1 MKKEEVKNAI
11 YYIFERAYNKDI
23 PLGKV
28 RLIKLLY
35 LLDVENYRSRQ
46 NIYSGLEW
54 IFYKFGPYSFEIE
67 DLFDEIGVTEEVIP
81 ISEGR
86 FFKKLNLEIEDI
98 EIELDVETKA
108 IIEKLID
115 EWSTAHLYEL
125 LDYVYFQTEPMYDVK
140 YKKKLD
146 FSNIKRI
153 KPEKPIRLSPKTKEK
168 LKILGKKIKEHI
180 NKIEIPEDLHVKSP
194 PDTIKDASFWEEE
207 IMDLIQLKGK
217 VKIIK

>member
-35 LLDVENYRSRQ
+35 LLDVENYRSHQ
-46 NIYSGLEW
+46 NIYSDLEW
-54 IFYKFGPYSFEIE
+54 IFYKYGPYSFEIE
-67 DLFDEIGVTEEVIP
+67 KFLDDIGVTEEEI
-81 ISEGR
+81 ILSESR
-86 FFKKLNLEIEDI
+86 FFKKLKLDIEDK
-98 EIELDVETKA
+98 EIELEIETKA

-115 EWSTAHLYEL
+115 EWGTAHLYEL
-125 LDYVYFQTEPMYDVK
+125 LDYVYFETEPMYDVK

-146 FSNIKRI
+146 FFNIKRI
-153 KPEKPIRLSPKTKEK
+153 IPEKPIQLSPQTREK

-180 NKIEIPEDLHVKSP
+180 NKIEIPEDLHIKLP
-194 PDTIKDASFWEEE
+194 PDTIKDTSFWEEE
-207 IMDLIQLKGK
+207 IIDLIQLKGK